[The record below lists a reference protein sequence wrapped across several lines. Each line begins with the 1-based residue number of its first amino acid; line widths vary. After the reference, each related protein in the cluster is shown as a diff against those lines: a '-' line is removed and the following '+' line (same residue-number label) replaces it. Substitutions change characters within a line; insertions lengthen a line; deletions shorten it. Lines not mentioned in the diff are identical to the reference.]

1 MEMNIKT
8 NEIKNIIENRIDY
21 FLVVILIVATIL
33 RLYKL
38 GFQSPWLDELSTIL
52 VSDPDL
58 TYKRTNDLILNR
70 EGFPHLYFLTLKFL
84 SEIFGH
90 TIVVLRL
97 FSVFFGILS
106 VYVMFLFVK
115 ELKNKK
121 TAYVAAILLT
131 INFFHIYHSQE
142 ARAYALL
149 VFFVILASYRLVKFI
164 KTISL
169 KNAILLGITTGL
181 IPNAHPMGLLNI
193 LVIYLTLL
201 FVIFYEKDLK
211 QRIQVFKLSFLAGI
225 FTILAFLPAYPLISK
240 VSEIKSF
247 WIPKAS
253 LETILQAFIELLG
266 GSLFISYI
274 YFGAL
279 FLFFIIAI
287 YKVFIKKENNQLN
300 SLILVLTSVWLLI
313 NVGVILAKSYLDVSI
328 ILNRYFIGT
337 LPLFIFVLAYLIT
350 SIKQKTIQI
359 LIVSIVSLYS
369 FYFLFYYKSYYTA
382 ISKSEYVKITKELS
396 DKNVNKDKIYS
407 TFGIVINTMFKNTPS
422 YNLVTEMTFEN
433 YIYGLRNNAIKKE
446 SFWYIDGNFRP
457 YSLSKED
464 ERYLEEHYELDY
476 DLNNYYDT
484 WARHYSLKHEEKK
497 VEMNS
502 NEIKFYLNE
511 FVPALQD
518 EKGNL
523 LLFQNGSVTSKEV
536 NLDEGK
542 YELIINANS
551 LPEQK
556 VNKENAHIS
565 IKIADQEL
573 INYYLSEKKSE
584 SEKRIQFEINSKQ
597 KASFQISFDNDLTVG
612 KLDRN
617 VIIYNLI
624 LRKL

>member
-1 MEMNIKT
+1 MKYLNFLKENKF
-8 NEIKNIIENRIDY
+8 IIG
-21 FLVVILIVATIL
+21 ILLIASFL

-38 GFQSPWLDELSTIL
+38 DFQSPWLDELSTIL

-58 TYKRTNDLILNR
+58 TNSRTHELIMNR

-84 SEIFGH
+84 CDIFGH
-90 TIVVLRL
+90 TILVLRL

-106 VYVMFLFVK
+106 VYLMFLFVK
-115 ELKNKK
+115 ELINKK
-121 TAYVAAILLT
+121 AGYISGLLLT
-131 INFFHIYHSQE
+131 VNFFHIYHSRE

-164 KTISL
+164 KNISL
-169 KNAILLGITTGL
+169 KNAILLGITAGL

-211 QRIQVFKLSFLAGI
+211 QRFQIFKLSFLAGI

-247 WIPKAS
+247 WIPEAS
-253 LETILQAFIELLG
+253 FETILQAFVELLG

-279 FLFFIIAI
+279 FLFFIITI
-287 YKVFIKKENNQLN
+287 YKLFIKKENQQLN
-300 SLILVLTSVWLLI
+300 TLILVLTLVWLLI
-313 NVGVILAKSYLDVSI
+313 NVGVIVAKSYLDVSI

-337 LPLFIFVLAYLIT
+337 LPLFIMVLAYLIT
-350 SIKQKTIQI
+350 SIKQNTVQII
-359 LIVSIVSLYS
+359 LITIFSVYSLY
-369 FYFLFYYKSYYTA
+369 YLFYEKSYYTE

-396 DKNVNKDKIYS
+396 DKNVNNDKIYS
-407 TFGIVINTMFKNTPS
+407 AYGFVLNTMFKNTPS

-433 YIYGLRNNAIKKE
+433 YVKSLRNNAINKE

-464 ERYLEEHYELDY
+464 ENYLEENFELDY

-484 WARHYSLKHEEKK
+484 WAKHYSLKHEEKNL
-497 VEMNS
+497 VMNS
-502 NEIKFYLNE
+502 NEIKFFLNE
-511 FVPALQD
+511 FKPSIQD
-518 EKGNL
+518 EKGSL
-523 LLFQNGSVTSKEV
+523 YMFQNGSVTSKEV
-536 NLDEGK
+536 NLYEGK

-565 IKIADQEL
+565 IKIADKEL
-573 INYYLSEKKSE
+573 INYFLSEKKSE
-584 SEKRIQFEINSKQ
+584 SEKKIQFEINSKQ

>member
-1 MEMNIKT
+1 MKYLNFLKENKF
-8 NEIKNIIENRIDY
+8 IIG
-21 FLVVILIVATIL
+21 ILLIASFL

-38 GFQSPWLDELSTIL
+38 DFQSPWLDELSTIL

-58 TYKRTNDLILNR
+58 TYSRTHELIMNR

-84 SEIFGH
+84 CDIFGH
-90 TIVVLRL
+90 TILVLRL

-106 VYVMFLFVK
+106 VYIMFLFVK
-115 ELKNKK
+115 ELINKN
-121 TAYVAAILLT
+121 AGYISALLLT
-131 INFFHIYHSQE
+131 VNFFHIYHSRE

-164 KTISL
+164 KNISL
-169 KNAILLGITTGL
+169 KNAILLGITVGL
-181 IPNAHPMGLLNI
+181 IPNAHPIGLLNI
-193 LVIYLTLL
+193 LVIYLILL

-211 QRIQVFKLSFLAGI
+211 QRVQIFKLSFLAGI

-247 WIPKAS
+247 WIPEAS

-274 YFGAL
+274 YFVAL
-279 FLFFIIAI
+279 FLFFIILL
-287 YKVFIKKENNQLN
+287 YKVLMKKDNQKMHI
-300 SLILVLTSVWLLI
+300 LILVLTSVWLLI
-313 NVGVILAKSYLDVSI
+313 NVGVIVAKSYLDVSI

-337 LPLFIFVLAYLIT
+337 LPLFIFVLAYLIM

-359 LIVSIVSLYS
+359 LIVSTVSVYS
-369 FYFLFYYKSYYTA
+369 LYFLFYYKSYYTA

-407 TFGIVINTMFKNTPS
+407 AYGFVLNTMFKNTTS
-422 YNLVTEMTFEN
+422 YNLITEMTFED
-433 YIYGLRNNAIKKE
+433 YVKSLRNNAVKKE

-464 ERYLEEHYELDY
+464 ERYLEDHFQLDY
-476 DLNNYYDT
+476 DLKNYYDT
-484 WARHYSLKHEEKK
+484 WAKHYSLKHEEKNI
-497 VEMNS
+497 EMNS

-511 FVPALQD
+511 FKPTIQD

-523 LLFQNGSVTSKEV
+523 YMFQNGTIISKEV

-556 VNKENAHIS
+556 INNENAHIS
-565 IKIADQEL
+565 IKIANKEL
-573 INYYLSEKKSE
+573 INYFLSEKKSK
-584 SEKRIQFEINSKQ
+584 SEKKIQFDINSKQ
-597 KASFQISFDNDLTVG
+597 KVSFQISFDNDLTVG